1 MKPILEIRN
10 ISKKYSIN
18 HAGQTG
24 YLSLRDSFSNLFKF
38 GNKNNKEI
46 FSALDDISF
55 DVYPGDSI
63 GIVGKNGA
71 GKSTLLK
78 VLSKITPPSS
88 GKIISRGRI
97 ASLLEVG
104 TGFHPE
110 LTGRENIYLNG
121 SILGLKKF
129 EIEKHFDAIVDFSG
143 VEQFIDTPLKHYSSG
158 MQLRLAF
165 AVAAHLEPEI
175 LIIDEVLAV
184 GDAEFQ
190 KKCIGKMEDVS
201 KSGRTILF
209 VSHNM
214 ASIESLCN
222 KAILLSKGKL
232 IDQGWCKDVTNK
244 YINLN
249 VGEVKG
255 ENGIL
260 VINEHEP
267 KRKIVSKIELL
278 VDDRLSSFAY
288 MGCNLKIKVSIAS
301 EEALDYPVL
310 GVIIRDLNNMP
321 IVGINNKTY
330 QSNLVS
336 HPLHNGTI
344 SMEIP
349 YLQLIS
355 GYYSID
361 IRMGN
366 GYKDIHVLN
375 DCMTFQVEAAKFTE
389 EGVLPD
395 EKLNKFFI
403 KEVLWNVNE
412 KI

>member
-1 MKPILEIRN
+1 MKPILEVCN
-10 ISKKYSIN
+10 ISKRYTIN
-18 HAGQTG
+18 QSGSAG
-24 YLSLRDSFSNLFKF
+24 YLSLRDSVSGLFKF
-38 GNKNNKEI
+38 KSSTKEI

-55 DVYPGDSI
+55 NVYPGDSI
-63 GIVGKNGA
+63 GVVGKNGA

-110 LTGRENIYLNG
+110 LTGRENVYLNG
-121 SILGLKKF
+121 SILGLSKK

-143 VEQFIDTPLKHYSSG
+143 IEQFIDTPLKHYSSG

-214 ASIESLCN
+214 AAIESLCN

-232 IDQGWCKDVTNK
+232 IDQGLCRDITNK
-244 YINLN
+244 YVNINT
-249 VGEVKG
+249 GESKG
-255 ENGIL
+255 ENGVL
-260 VINEHEP
+260 VIHDHD
-267 KRKIVSKIELL
+267 RSSKIIKQVEIL
-278 VDDRLSSFAY
+278 VDDRLSSYAY
-288 MGCNLKIKVSIAS
+288 MGCNLKVKVFFNSN
-301 EEALDYPVL
+301 EKLDYPVL
-310 GVIIRDLNNMP
+310 GVIIRDVNNMP
-321 IVGINNKTY
+321 ILGINNKSY
-330 QSNLVS
+330 QDNLIV
-336 HPLHNGTI
+336 HPINEAII

-349 YLQLIS
+349 YLQLMS
-355 GYYSID
+355 GYYSMD
-361 IRMGN
+361 IRLGN
-366 GYKDIHVLN
+366 AFKDIHILN
-375 DCMTFQVEAAKFTE
+375 DCISFQVESASFSKQ
-389 EGVLPD
+389 GMLPD
-395 EKLNKFFI
+395 EKINKFFI
-403 KEVLWNVNE
+403 KEVYWNVN
-412 KI
+412 

>member
-1 MKPILEIRN
+1 MKPILEIKHV
-10 ISKKYSIN
+10 SKKYTIN
-18 HAGQTG
+18 HSGQTG

-38 GNKNNKEI
+38 NKSGNKET
-46 FSALDDISF
+46 FYALDDLTF
-55 DVYPGDSI
+55 DIYPGDSLGVI
-63 GIVGKNGA
+63 GKNGA

-88 GKIISRGRI
+88 GSILSRGRI

-110 LTGRENIYLNG
+110 LTGRENVYLNG
-121 SILGLKKF
+121 SILGLKKS

-143 VEQFIDTPLKHYSSG
+143 IEQFIDTPLKHYSSG

-214 ASIESLCN
+214 AAIESLCN
-222 KAILLSKGKL
+222 KGILLSKGKL
-232 IDQGWCKDVTNK
+232 IDQGPCREITNK
-244 YINLN
+244 YISLN
-249 VGEVKG
+249 ASDVKG
-255 ENGIL
+255 ENGVLL
-260 VINEHEP
+260 VKQHDTSS
-267 KRKIVSKIELL
+267 KIVCKIELL
-278 VDDRLSSFAY
+278 VDDRLSSIAY
-288 MGCNLKIKVSIAS
+288 MGCQFKVNVHFAS
-301 EEALDYPVL
+301 DELLDYPLL
-310 GVIIRDLNNMP
+310 GVIVRDINGMP
-321 IVGINNKTY
+321 VMGINNKMY
-330 QSNLVS
+330 KGNVAAG
-336 HPLHNGTI
+336 PLREGIMT
-344 SMEIP
+344 MEIP
-349 YLQLIS
+349 YLQLMS
-355 GYYSID
+355 GFYSLD

-375 DCMTFQVEAAKFTE
+375 DCLTFQVEAAKVAPD
-389 EGVLPD
+389 GILLD
-395 EKLNKFFI
+395 EKLNKFFM
-403 KEVLWNVNE
+403 KDVYWTVS
-412 KI
+412 